1 MADPVSFLNLL
12 EQSQQI
18 EYLLNLPEV
27 DEDEKAELE
36 HIYRSL
42 KTREESKFD
51 AIIGVLKECD
61 KYTDQIIDE
70 IAELKGNL
78 EHWKNKKSNIINIIK
93 LAYENQL
100 ISSKPTGKKYQAT
113 IKKVKPRLIDN
124 YDQWTEKEKNT
135 FGLKKKTV
143 VKRIISDEI
152 IKETEEDLPDKEQLR
167 VAIEENS
174 GLAPDKAKLLRRVS
188 LSYRRR
194 KRIKKGS
201 GEKMKKKGAKG
212 RPTAKQFKRAAKTAK
227 KRTSKKKKY

>member
-124 YDQWTEKEKNT
+124 FDQWTEQEKST

-194 KRIKKGS
+194 KRIKKGV
-201 GEKMKKKGAKG
+201 
-212 RPTAKQFKRAAKTAK
+212 
-227 KRTSKKKKY
+227 

>member
-18 EYLLNLPEV
+18 EYLLSLPEV

-143 VKRIISDEI
+143 VKTIVSDEI

-167 VAIEENS
+167 VAIEQNTGS
-174 GLAPDKAKLLRRVS
+174 APDKAKLMRRVS

-194 KRIKKGS
+194 KRIKKGV
-201 GEKMKKKGAKG
+201 
-212 RPTAKQFKRAAKTAK
+212 
-227 KRTSKKKKY
+227 